1 MYEHFP
7 FPDCRVEQVSRAG
20 PERVE
25 LAVRST
31 RPQAACPTCFTVSH
45 AVHSWYRRHPADLPS
60 LGHAVCLTLSV
71 RRFYCRNPA
80 CPRQTFA
87 EALPELLI
95 ARARRTQRLATAQA
109 QVGLALG
116 GEAAARLL
124 QRLAMPTSADT
135 VLRLVRGL
143 PLPTAEAPRIVGVDD
158 WALKKGQ
165 TYGTILVDLE
175 ARRVVDLL
183 PERAALP
190 VAKWLEAHPTIEA
203 VVRDRSS
210 EYGRAATLG
219 APEAI
224 QVADRWHLLYNLRQM
239 LGRWLAGIH
248 GRLEQLPPVAAEAPP
263 SRRTQAYPRTRPEV
277 AAAAESR
284 ARWLARYQ
292 EVRRRFQAGETL
304 LAIGR
309 ALGLARST
317 VRRYAYAEHFPE
329 RAVRVPPPSI
339 LDPYLSHLEARL
351 AQGCENAMA
360 LWREVQA
367 LGFSGTPKQVQRWVN
382 QRRTAPAKSTPHQW
396 RSLPAQIP
404 SARPPQPAPPLPS
417 ARQLAWLLVQAP
429 EDLEEAEAATL
440 VRIAQDPEVARGV
453 ELAQRLAE
461 VVRRCGVGCD
471 QPLADPLP
479 VLAAW
484 FEDACGCGIPAL
496 ESFAAGLQQDEAA
509 VSAALTLPYSS
520 AQAEGQIHK
529 LKLIKRQMYGRANF
543 DLLRH
548 RVLLAA

>member
-7 FPDCRVEQVSRAG
+7 FPDCRVEQVTRAG

-25 LAVRST
+25 LAVRAT
-31 RPQAACPTCFTVSH
+31 RPQAACPTCLTPSH

-60 LGHAVCLTLSV
+60 LGHAVCLKLSV
-71 RRFYCRNPA
+71 RRFYCRNQA

-87 EALPELLI
+87 EPLPALLTP
-95 ARARRTQRLATAQA
+95 RARRTQRLATAQA
-109 QVGLALG
+109 HVGIALG
-116 GEAAARLL
+116 GEASARLL
-124 QRLAMPTSADT
+124 HRLAMPASADT

-143 PLPTAEAPRIVGVDD
+143 PLPAVEAPRIVGVDD

-190 VAKWLEAHPTIEA
+190 VARWLEGHPSIEL

-210 EYGRAATLG
+210 EYARSATLG
-219 APEAI
+219 APEAA

-239 LGRWLAGIH
+239 LGRWLTGIH
-248 GRLEQLPPVAAEAPP
+248 GRLEQLPPVAAEASPG
-263 SRRTQAYPRTRPEV
+263 RRTQAYPRSRAEG

-292 EVRRRFQAGETL
+292 AVRRRFQAGEKL
-304 LAIGR
+304 LAISR
-309 ALGLARST
+309 AMGLARST
-317 VRRYAYAEHFPE
+317 VRRYAYAERFPE
-329 RAVRVPPPSI
+329 RAVRVPPPGI

-351 AQGCENAMA
+351 VQGCENAMA
-360 LWREVQA
+360 LWRELRA
-367 LGFSGTPKQVQRWVN
+367 LGFSRTAKQVQRWVS
-382 QRRTAPAKSTPHQW
+382 QRRTGPAKSTPHRW
-396 RSLPAQIP
+396 RSAPAPLP
-404 SARPPQPAPPLPS
+404 SARRPEAVSPLPS

-429 EDLEEAEAATL
+429 DDLEDSEAAIL
-440 VRIAQDPEVARGV
+440 ARIGQDAEVARGIG
-453 ELAQRLAE
+453 LAQRLAE
-461 VVRRCGVGCD
+461 LVRRCGVSCD
-471 QPLADPLP
+471 QRLADPLP
-479 VLAAW
+479 VLASW
-484 FEDACGCGIPAL
+484 FADAGACAILAF
-496 ESFAAGLQQDEAA
+496 ETFAAGLQQDEAA
-509 VSAALTLPYSS
+509 VKAALTLPYSS

>member
-1 MYEHFP
+1 
-7 FPDCRVEQVSRAG
+7 
-20 PERVE
+20 
-25 LAVRST
+25 
-31 RPQAACPTCFTVSH
+31 
-45 AVHSWYRRHPADLPS
+45 LPS
-60 LGHAVCLTLSV
+60 FGQEVRLRLSV

-87 EALPELLI
+87 EPLPGLLNP
-95 ARARRTQRLATAQA
+95 RARRTQRLATAQA
-109 QVGLALG
+109 HVGIALG
-116 GEAAARLL
+116 GEAGARLL
-124 QRLAMPTSADT
+124 HRLAMPTSADT

-143 PLPTAEAPRIVGVDD
+143 PLPTVEAPRVVGVDD
-158 WALKKGQ
+158 WALKKGL

-183 PERAALP
+183 PERTAPAL
-190 VAKWLEAHPTIEA
+190 ARWLEGHPTIEA
-203 VVRDRSS
+203 IVRDRSS
-210 EYGRAATLG
+210 EYGRGATLG
-219 APEAI
+219 APQAV

-248 GRLEQLPPVAAEAPP
+248 GRLEQLPPVTGEAPP
-263 SRRTQAYPRTRPEV
+263 PRRTQAYARTRAEV

-284 ARWLARYQ
+284 ARWLARYE
-292 EVRRRFQAGETL
+292 EVRRRFQAGEKL
-304 LAIGR
+304 LAISR

-317 VRRYAYAEHFPE
+317 VRRYAHAEHFPE

-360 LWREVQA
+360 LWRELQA
-367 LGFSGTPKQVQRWVN
+367 LGFGGTPKQVQRWVS
-382 QRRTAPAKSTPHQW
+382 QRRTVPAKSTPHQW
-396 RSLPAQIP
+396 RSVPPQVP
-404 SARPPQPAPPLPS
+404 SARPAEMASPLPS

-429 EDLEEAEAATL
+429 EDLEKAEGAILA
-440 VRIAQDPEVARGV
+440 RIGQDAEVARGIG
-453 ELAQRLAE
+453 LAQRLAE
-461 VVRRCGVGCD
+461 LVRRCGVGCD
-471 QPLADPLP
+471 RPLADPLA
-479 VLAAW
+479 VLASW
-484 FEDACGCGIPAL
+484 FEEACACAIPAF
-496 ESFAAGLQQDEAA
+496 ETFAAGLHQDEAA

-543 DLLRH
+543 DLLRR

>member
-1 MYEHFP
+1 
-7 FPDCRVEQVSRAG
+7 
-20 PERVE
+20 
-25 LAVRST
+25 
-31 RPQAACPTCFTVSH
+31 
-45 AVHSWYRRHPADLPS
+45 
-60 LGHAVCLTLSV
+60 
-71 RRFYCRNPA
+71 
-80 CPRQTFA
+80 
-87 EALPELLI
+87 
-95 ARARRTQRLATAQA
+95 
-109 QVGLALG
+109 
-116 GEAAARLL
+116 
-124 QRLAMPTSADT
+124 
-135 VLRLVRGL
+135 
-143 PLPTAEAPRIVGVDD
+143 
-158 WALKKGQ
+158 
-165 TYGTILVDLE
+165 
-175 ARRVVDLL
+175 
-183 PERAALP
+183 
-190 VAKWLEAHPTIEA
+190 LEAHPTIEA

-219 APEAI
+219 APEAV

-248 GRLEQLPPVAAEAPP
+248 GRLEQLPPVAGEAPP
-263 SRRTQAYPRTRPEV
+263 SRRTQAYRRTRAEV

-329 RAVRVPPPSI
+329 R
-339 LDPYLSHLEARL
+339 L

-360 LWREVQA
+360 LWRELQA

-396 RSLPAQIP
+396 RSLPAQVP
-404 SARPPQPAPPLPS
+404 SARPPQTAPPLPS
-417 ARQLAWLLVQAP
+417 ARQLAWLVVQAP
-429 EDLEEAEAATL
+429 EELEPSEAATL

-471 QPLADPLP
+471 QPLIDPLP
-479 VLAAW
+479 VLASW

-496 ESFAAGLQQDEAA
+496 ETFAAGLQQDEAA
-509 VSAALTLPYSS
+509 VSAALSLPYSS
-520 AQAEGQIHK
+520 GQAEGPIHK

-543 DLLRH
+543 ALLRH

>member
-7 FPDCRVEQVSRAG
+7 FPACRVEQVTRAG

-25 LAVRST
+25 LAVRAT
-31 RPQAACPTCFTVSH
+31 RPQAACPTCLTPSH
-45 AVHSWYRRHPADLPS
+45 AIHSYYRRHPADLPS
-60 LGHAVCLTLSV
+60 LGQAVRLNLSV
-71 RRFYCRNPA
+71 RRFCCRNPDCA
-80 CPRQTFA
+80 RQTFA
-87 EALPELLI
+87 ESLPGLLN
-95 ARARRTQRLATAQA
+95 RQARRTQRLASAQA
-109 QVGLALG
+109 QVGIALG

-143 PLPTAEAPRIVGVDD
+143 PLPTLEAPRIVGVDD

-175 ARRVVDLL
+175 TRRVIDLL

-190 VAKWLEAHPTIEA
+190 VAGWLEAHPSIEA

-219 APEAI
+219 APAAM

-248 GRLEQLPPVAAEAPP
+248 GRLEHLLPVAGEAP
-263 SRRTQAYPRTRPEV
+263 STRRAQAYPRTRAEG

-284 ARWLARYQ
+284 ARWLARYE

-309 ALGLARST
+309 AMGLARST
-317 VRRYAYAEHFPE
+317 VRRYAYAERFPE
-329 RAVRVPPPSI
+329 RAVRIPPPSI
-339 LDPYLSHLEARL
+339 LGPYLSHLEARL
-351 AQGCENAMA
+351 AQGGENAMA
-360 LWREVQA
+360 LWRELQA
-367 LGFSGTPKQVQRWVN
+367 LGFRGTAKQVQRWV
-382 QRRTAPAKSTPHQW
+382 QRRRSAPAKNTPQRW
-396 RSLPAQIP
+396 RSAAAQLPSTCP
-404 SARPPQPAPPLPS
+404 PEARSPLPS

-429 EDLEEAEAATL
+429 EALDESEAATL
-440 VRIAQDPEVARGV
+440 VRIAQDPEVARGIG
-453 ELAQRLAE
+453 LAQRLAE
-461 VVRRCGVGCD
+461 LVRRCGVSCD

-484 FEDACGCGIPAL
+484 FQDACACAIPAL
-496 ESFAAGLQQDEAA
+496 ETFAARLQQDEAA

-543 DLLRH
+543 DLLRR